1 MGGCLSTS
9 SQSSCSSRSSGEP
22 ISPTCLGVGLCRRKR
37 NRKTFSDH
45 VTTTQHLSSNPNRI
59 FTNGKSRTSCIFTQ
73 QGRKGINQDAM
84 IVWEDFMAEDVT
96 LCGVF
101 DGHGPYGH
109 LVARK
114 VRDALPL
121 KLLSFMYSGESKQN
135 GSTTTCCTGNLK
147 SDGGDPEKD
156 GATEDNM
163 DSLWRDTFLKSF
175 KAMDKELRS
184 HPNLDCFCSGSTAV
198 TIVKQGS
205 NLYMG
210 NIGDSRA
217 ILGSKDSND
226 SMVAIQLTIDLKP
239 DLPREA
245 ERIKRCKGRVFALQ
259 DEPEV
264 PRVWLPFD
272 DAPGLAMARAFGDF
286 CLKEYG
292 VISIPE
298 FSHWTLTERDKFIVL
313 ASDGVGTGMSLI
325 GYACTISFGVPRFC
339 NGLRIESW
347 RSVISIIGIFGY
359 DKLGSVKTSTLRA
372 NVLNG
377 HMKHEVW
384 DVLSNEEVVEI
395 VSSVPTR
402 SSAARILVDSA
413 AREWKSKYPTSKMDD
428 CAVVCLFLD
437 GKMDSESDYDE
448 QGFSSAT
455 LQSNHSGNVLESD
468 DGGQHSE
475 PSLQRNFTV
484 RSSEENDPNKRLP
497 VEAEVNE
504 ETVVYEDQNWSGLE
518 EDFVMKKTM
527 QNTRSVERLIC
538 IDGDQIYIDEDKKT
552 SDTVELCRVTTGEP
566 LHHLLLGREHETY
579 IIDSMRMKILEQK
592 KSGGTEEIGRRTI
605 STLVEGPIFKSIDG
619 HK

>member
-1 MGGCLSTS
+1 MGGCVSTS
-9 SQSSCSSRSSGEP
+9 SRSCCSSRSNGDT
-22 ISPTCLGVGLCRRKR
+22 ISPSCLGLSLCRRKR

-45 VTTTQHLSSNPNRI
+45 VTTLQHLSSIPNRI
-59 FTNGKSRTSCIFTQ
+59 FTNGKSRSSCIFTQ

-84 IVWEDFMAEDVT
+84 IVWEDFISEDVT
-96 LCGVF
+96 FCGVF
-101 DGHGPYGH
+101 DGHGPHGH

-121 KLLSFMYSGESKQN
+121 KLLSFLHSCELKQSGS
-135 GSTTTCCTGNLK
+135 GTACCTGNLK
-147 SDGGDPEKD
+147 SDGGDPEDD
-156 GATEDNM
+156 GVTENKV
-163 DSLWRDTFLKSF
+163 DSLWREVFLKSY

-198 TIVKQGS
+198 TIVKQGT

-226 SMVAIQLTIDLKP
+226 SMVAIQLTVDLKP

-298 FSHWTLTERDKFIVL
+298 FSHWILTEQDKFIVL
-313 ASDGVGTGMSLI
+313 ASDGV
-325 GYACTISFGVPRFC
+325 
-339 NGLRIESW
+339 
-347 RSVISIIGIFGY
+347 
-359 DKLGSVKTSTLRA
+359 
-372 NVLNG
+372 
-377 HMKHEVW
+377 W
-384 DVLSNEEVVEI
+384 DVLSNEEVVDI
-395 VSSVPTR
+395 VSSTPTR
-402 SSAARILVDSA
+402 SSAARTLVDSA

-448 QGFSSAT
+448 LFLSSAT
-455 LQSNHSGNVLESD
+455 LQSNHSGNAAESD
-468 DGGQHSE
+468 DGQNSE

-484 RSSEENDPNKRLP
+484 RSSEESDSYRRLP
-497 VEAEVNE
+497 VANV
-504 ETVVYEDQNWSGLE
+504 ETVGYEDQNWSGLE
-518 EDFVMKKTM
+518 GVTRVNSLVQLPRFSEERPKT
-527 QNTRSVERLIC
+527 
-538 IDGDQIYIDEDKKT
+538 
-552 SDTVELCRVTTGEP
+552 
-566 LHHLLLGREHETY
+566 
-579 IIDSMRMKILEQK
+579 
-592 KSGGTEEIGRRTI
+592 
-605 STLVEGPIFKSIDG
+605 
-619 HK
+619 